1 MIRLSTGRADES
13 EQDVLEESEE
23 IVVAKVRKLYILRID
38 EDTFKYINSQLYR
51 LIMPTFALVLA
62 KKKPDVPCA
71 ELTQEDVNKLPK
83 KCRQWLV
90 KCIVEMAEAETR
102 SDPQKVLDAQY
113 EFLQEFE
120 RELESERLKWE
131 ESHGKESPEGESD

>member
-1 MIRLSTGRADES
+1 M
-13 EQDVLEESEE
+13 LEESEE

-71 ELTQEDVNKLPK
+71 ELTQEDVNKLPE

-90 KCIVEMAEAETR
+90 SCIVSMAEAETR
-102 SDPQKVLDAQY
+102 ANPQKVLDAQY

-131 ESHGKESPEGESD
+131 ESYGKESPEGESD

>member
-1 MIRLSTGRADES
+1 M
-13 EQDVLEESEE
+13 
-23 IVVAKVRKLYILRID
+23 AKVRKLYILKID

-62 KKKPDVPCA
+62 KNKPDVPCA
-71 ELTQEDVNKLPK
+71 ELTQEDVNKLPE

-90 KCIVEMAEAETR
+90 KCIVEMAESETR

-120 RELESERLKWE
+120 RELEAEKIKWE
-131 ESHGKESPEGESD
+131 EGNGEEAPRRESH

>member
-1 MIRLSTGRADES
+1 MG
-13 EQDVLEESEE
+13 
-23 IVVAKVRKLYILRID
+23 KVRKLYILRIE

-71 ELTQEDVNKLPK
+71 ELTQEDVNKLPE

-90 KCIVEMAEAETR
+90 SCIVSMAEAETR
-102 SDPQKVLDAQY
+102 ANPQKVLDAQY

-120 RELESERLKWE
+120 RELEAEKIKWE
-131 ESHGKESPEGESD
+131 EGNGEEAPRRESH